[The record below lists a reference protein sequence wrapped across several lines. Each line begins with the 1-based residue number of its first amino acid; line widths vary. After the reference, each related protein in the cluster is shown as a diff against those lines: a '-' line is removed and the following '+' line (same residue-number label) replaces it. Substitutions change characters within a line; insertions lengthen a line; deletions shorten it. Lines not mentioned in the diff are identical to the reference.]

1 MTKKKKL
8 LIAVAVV
15 LLLAGLGFLLFPPI
29 SNWIG
34 KMNNDKLSRQFD
46 QTRDHVVDY
55 LEDDDGSRADN
66 SDDAMEL
73 GLIDEM
79 GYEIDDSGKRVND
92 FPFVFRSDLDRLRE
106 DSEAYNRSLIGN
118 QGTAE
123 TIHYEYAAFDLRE
136 YGVYDGMY
144 ACLTIPAID
153 LRLPVYL
160 GADNNTMSYGVGHLY
175 GTSLPLDEKNT
186 NCALAGHTDYIGRIF
201 FDNIRNLN
209 IGDEVIV
216 RNYWEDIR
224 YHVVE
229 KKIVDEE
236 DTNDLVIVKDRQL
249 LTLITCIRSSEG
261 GFDRYL
267 VICEKE

>member
-1 MTKKKKL
+1 MARKVL
-8 LIAVAVV
+8 IVIAVI

-46 QTRDHVVDY
+46 EKRDHVVDF
-55 LEDDDGSRADN
+55 LEDDDGNRAEN
-66 SDDAMEL
+66 ADDAMEME
-73 GLIDEM
+73 LIDSE
-79 GYEIDDSGKRVND
+79 GYEIDQSGKRLND
-92 FPFVFRSDLDRLRE
+92 FPFVFRNDLDRLLE
-106 DSEAYNRSLIGN
+106 DSRDYNRDLIGR
-118 QGTAE
+118 QGTAD
-123 TIHYEYAAFDLRE
+123 TIHYEYAVFDLRD
-136 YGVYDGMY
+136 YGVFDGMY
-144 ACLTIPAID
+144 ACLTIPKID

-160 GADNNTMSYGVGHLY
+160 GADNNTMSYGIGHLY
-175 GTSLPLDEKNT
+175 GSSLPLNEKNT

-201 FDNIRNLN
+201 FDNIRNLD

-224 YHVVE
+224 YHVIDM
-229 KKIVDEE
+229 KIVDAE
-236 DTNDLVIVKDRQL
+236 DTNDLVIRKDRQL